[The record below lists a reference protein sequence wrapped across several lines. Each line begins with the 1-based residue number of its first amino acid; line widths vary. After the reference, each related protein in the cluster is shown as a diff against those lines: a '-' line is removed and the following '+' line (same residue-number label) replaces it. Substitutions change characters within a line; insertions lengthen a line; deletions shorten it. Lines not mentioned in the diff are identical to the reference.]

1 MFFFH
6 FFHFE
11 LPLMSAN
18 DDDPPDSSWLENV
31 SDESKDRSVIR
42 SDWSDIRMDLDDVD
56 VEGEN
61 ERGANPSSEK
71 YGWSKASLAVMRP
84 LDENDN
90 IRWKWHEAFD
100 SIVMP
105 YDCFYLSKNR
115 CNKICSV
122 ASVTRKKSPNVYKS
136 CPKMISLEKG

>member
-42 SDWSDIRMDLDDVD
+42 SD
-56 VEGEN
+56 
-61 ERGANPSSEK
+61 
-71 YGWSKASLAVMRP
+71 
-84 LDENDN
+84 
-90 IRWKWHEAFD
+90 
-100 SIVMP
+100 
-105 YDCFYLSKNR
+105 
-115 CNKICSV
+115 
-122 ASVTRKKSPNVYKS
+122 
-136 CPKMISLEKG
+136 